1 VGKSCSNKGEH
12 MPNADLYYMSAIE
25 LTRAIRTKEISP
37 VEVINAVLA
46 RIEQLN
52 PKLNAFCQVSADAA
66 RQAAQIAE
74 QAVMRGETLG
84 PLHGVPV
91 SIKDLVITKG
101 VRTMRGSKLYEHDVP
116 NEDAPVVERLK
127 AAGAI
132 ILGKTTTPEF
142 GFKGVTDSRVT
153 GISRNPWNLDRTPGG
168 SSGGAG
174 AAVATGM
181 GPLAIG
187 TDGGGSIRI
196 PSSFC
201 GIYGLKP
208 HVGRVPVYPASAT
221 GDLSHVGPMTRTVRD
236 AALMLNVIAGADERD
251 RFSLPTSHPDYLKA
265 VEGDIHGLRVAW
277 SSDLGFA
284 MVDPQVRQITAE
296 GVGGFAELGCHVEEV
311 NPGFDNPEELFRH
324 FFYVNLGA
332 MLQDYPGYES
342 QIDPQLLVN
351 VEEVKGLTAQDY
363 ARSLLRRNTIFDKI
377 RRLFM
382 TYDLLLCPTVAV
394 PPFEVGLEGPTQI
407 AGRPVNR
414 QAWIVLTPLFNLTG
428 QPAATVPCGFTSDG
442 LPIGLQVVG
451 RRFDEAT
458 VLCASAAFEAARP
471 WAQKQPPVV

>member
-1 VGKSCSNKGEH
+1 MSDTDLCF
-12 MPNADLYYMSAIE
+12 MPATDLA
-25 LTRAIRTKEISP
+25 AGIRTKEVSP
-37 VEVINAVLA
+37 VEVLNAVLA
-46 RIEQLN
+46 RIERLNPQLN
-52 PKLNAFCQVSADAA
+52 VYCLVTADAA
-66 RQAAQIAE
+66 RIAAQIAE
-74 QAVMRGETLG
+74 QAVMRGETLQ

-116 NEDAPVVERLK
+116 TDDAPVVERLK

-142 GFKGVTDSRVT
+142 GFKGVTDSPVT
-153 GISRNPWNLDRTPGG
+153 GITRNPWHLDRTPGG

-174 AAVATGM
+174 AAVASGM
-181 GPLAIG
+181 GPLAVG

-221 GDLSHVGPMTRTVRD
+221 GDLSHAGPMTRTVRD
-236 AALMLNVIAGADERD
+236 AALMLNVIAGADDRD

-265 VEGDIHGLRVAW
+265 VEGEPRRLRIAW
-277 SSDLGFA
+277 SADLGFA
-284 MVDPQVRQITAE
+284 VVDPQVRQIAGE
-296 GVGGFAELGCHVEEV
+296 AVKAFSELGCHVEETHP
-311 NPGFDNPEELFRH
+311 NFDNPGELFQH

-332 MLQDYPGYES
+332 MLRDYPGYEG
-342 QIDPQLLVN
+342 QIDPQLLAN
-351 VEEVKGLTAQDY
+351 IDEVKAVSGQDY
-363 ARSLLRRNTIFDKI
+363 ARSILRRSAIFDKI
-377 RRLFM
+377 RRLFA

-394 PPFEVGLEGPTQI
+394 PPFGVGLEGPTQI
-407 AGRPVNR
+407 AGRTVDR
-414 QAWIVLTPLFNLTG
+414 RAWLALTPLFNLTG

-442 LPIGLQVVG
+442 LPIGLQIVG

-458 VLCASAAFEAARP
+458 VLHASAAFEAVRP
-471 WAQKQPPVV
+471 WAKRRPPLG

>member
-1 VGKSCSNKGEH
+1 MSDT
-12 MPNADLYYMSAIE
+12 DLCYMTATD
-25 LTRAIRTKEISP
+25 LAAAIRTKKVSP
-37 VEVINAVLA
+37 VEVVNAVLD

-52 PKLNAFCQVSADAA
+52 PRLNAFCLVTADAA
-66 RQAAQIAE
+66 RQAAQGAE
-74 QAVMRGETLG
+74 QAVMRGETLA

-116 NEDAPVVERLK
+116 TEDAPVVERLK

-142 GFKGVTDSRVT
+142 GFKGVTDSLVT
-153 GISRNPWNLDRTPGG
+153 GISRNPWNLERTPGG

-174 AAVATGM
+174 SAVASGM
-181 GPLAIG
+181 GPLAVG

-221 GDLSHVGPMTRTVRD
+221 GDLSHAGPMTRTVRD
-236 AALMLNVIAGADERD
+236 AALMLNTIAGTDDRD

-265 VEGDIHGLRVAW
+265 VEGDIHGLRVTW
-277 SSDLGFA
+277 SPDLGFA
-284 MVDPQVRQITAE
+284 TVDPQVRQTTAE
-296 GVGGFAELGCHVEEV
+296 AVKAFAELGCHVEET
-311 NPGFDNPEELFRH
+311 NPGFDNPEELFQH
-324 FFYVNLGA
+324 FFYVNIGA

-342 QIDPQLLVN
+342 QIDPQLLAN
-351 VEEVKGLTAQDY
+351 IHAVERLSGQDY
-363 ARSLLRRNTIFDKI
+363 ARSILRRSMIFDKI
-377 RRLFM
+377 RRLFA

-394 PPFEVGLEGPTQI
+394 PPFGLGCEGPTEI
-407 AGRPVNR
+407 AGRTVNR
-414 QAWIVLTPLFNLTG
+414 RAWLALTPLFNLTG

-442 LPIGLQVVG
+442 LPIGLQIVG
-451 RRFDEAT
+451 RRLDEAM
-458 VLCASAAFEAARP
+458 VLCASAAFEAIRP
-471 WAQKQPPVV
+471 WTHKRPPIA

>member
-1 VGKSCSNKGEH
+1 MSDTDFCFIS
-12 MPNADLYYMSAIE
+12 ATDLAA
-25 LTRAIRTKEISP
+25 AIRTKKVSP
-37 VEVINAVLA
+37 VEVVNALLD

-52 PKLNAFCQVSADAA
+52 PTLNAFCLVTADAA
-66 RQAAQIAE
+66 RQAAQAAE
-74 QAVMRGETLG
+74 RAVMRGETLG

-91 SIKDLVITKG
+91 SIKDLVITQG
-101 VRTMRGSKLYEHDVP
+101 VRTMRGSKLYEDDVP
-116 NEDAPVVERLK
+116 AEDAPVVERLK

-142 GFKGVTDSRVT
+142 GFKGVTDSPVT
-153 GISRNPWNLDRTPGG
+153 GISRNPWHLDRTPGG

-221 GDLSHVGPMTRTVRD
+221 GDLSHAGPMTRTVRD
-236 AALMLNVIAGADERD
+236 AALMLNVIAGADDRD
-251 RFSLPTSHPDYLKA
+251 RLSLPTSHPDYLQA
-265 VEGDIHGLRVAW
+265 VEGDIRGLHIAW
-277 SSDLGFA
+277 SPDLGFA
-284 MVDPQVRQITAE
+284 IVDPQVRQATAE
-296 GVGGFAELGCHVEEV
+296 AVKTFSELGCHVEET
-311 NPGFDNPEELFRH
+311 NPGFDDPGELFQH
-324 FFYVNLGA
+324 FFYVNIGA

-342 QIDPQLLVN
+342 QIDPQLLAN
-351 VEEVKGLTAQDY
+351 VHEVQGVSGQAY
-363 ARSLLRRNTIFDKI
+363 ARSILRRNAIFDKI
-377 RRLFM
+377 RRLFT

-394 PPFEVGLEGPTQI
+394 PPFEVGIEGPTEI
-407 AGRPVNR
+407 AGRPVDR
-414 QAWIVLTPLFNLTG
+414 RAWIVMTPLFNLTG
-428 QPAATVPCGFTSDG
+428 QPAATVPCGFTGDG
-442 LPIGLQVVG
+442 LPIGLQIVG

-458 VLCASAAFEAARP
+458 VLRASAAFESARP
-471 WAQKQPPVV
+471 WKQTRPPVG